1 MFYAK
6 IPSSFFSPAF
16 LPGRNDRPWMV
27 QNKERFS
34 VFLQDRIFIL
44 HFNQF
49 YTVFTL
55 TKCKI
60 PDMILQFYRIAGF
73 ENLPA
78 EFLGP

>member
-1 MFYAK
+1 MQKFQAAFFLR
-6 IPSSFFSPAF
+6 PFSPAGMIAHGWCKIKRGF
-16 LPGRNDRPWMV
+16 L
-27 QNKERFS
+27 
-34 VFLQDRIFIL
+34 FLQDRIFIL

-60 PDMILQFYRIAGF
+60 TDMILQFYRIAGF